1 MNYDGSGGVMDG
13 SLLRMHLK
21 YSINVFRILN
31 RLQTFLY
38 KYVCWWIMMVVV
50 GDVWS
55 IASMDE
61 QRDLPAFALF
71 CIYISYLFILYL
83 IFHTFF
89 FSSIYLIF
97 V

>member
-61 QRDLPAFALF
+61 QRDFPTFALF
-71 CIYISYLFILYL
+71 HIFI
-83 IFHTFF
+83 FPTTFTAH
-89 FSSIYLIF
+89 
-97 V
+97 

>member
-71 CIYISYLFILYL
+71 YIYISYFYFISYVSY
-83 IFHTFF
+83 FF
-89 FSSIYLIF
+89 FLSIYLIF